1 MVQATWSIDAT
12 AKKIYVAVEAP
23 STGWVAFG
31 ISEAA
36 AMRGADIMMGHVES
50 DGKVVVGDYHAT
62 GNTVPIK
69 DGCQVCV
76 GGCMVCALGCLVS
89 GPCIVSCIVCRVL

>member
-1 MVQATWSIDAT
+1 
-12 AKKIYVAVEAP
+12 
-23 STGWVAFG
+23 
-31 ISEAA
+31 
-36 AMRGADIMMGHVES
+36 MRGADIMMGHVES

-76 GGCMVCALGCLVS
+76 GGCMVCALGPARLPGVKPLHCHCV
-89 GPCIVSCIVCRVL
+89 VL